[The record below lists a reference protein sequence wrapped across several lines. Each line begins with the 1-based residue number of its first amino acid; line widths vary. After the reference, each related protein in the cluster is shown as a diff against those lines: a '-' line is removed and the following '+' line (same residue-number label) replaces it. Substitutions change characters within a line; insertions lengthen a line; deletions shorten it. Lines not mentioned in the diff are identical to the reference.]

1 VAISFV
7 GCGFRE
13 GYFPETRLPALGIP
27 GNSVGIKKEPGS
39 LIGAPA
45 LWCPKRIGS
54 GARLGRMA
62 LCFCIQVL
70 ARLGKRVKEK
80 EETKVNSPINLLIG
94 AIVIVVLIIIILRL
108 L

>member
-1 VAISFV
+1 MLLYISS
-7 GCGFRE
+7 R
-13 GYFPETRLPALGIP
+13 
-27 GNSVGIKKEPGS
+27 
-39 LIGAPA
+39 
-45 LWCPKRIGS
+45 
-54 GARLGRMA
+54 
-62 LCFCIQVL
+62 